1 MLFSSIAYYTY
12 LPLAANCEIALALL
26 FASHHHSVLW
36 GCVINIIGVEYF
48 TRLSLSKLVV
58 CASRALD
65 GVWAWWCACRRRLSV
80 NADDPAS
87 QPSRRRYFYIHKRE
101 GASWR
106 MNGRY
111 LVMAHGRHF
120 SFFSTGLVGGW
131 VREFHALLLYGSR
144 DSQSAGAPNI
154 HGDYTV

>member
-1 MLFSSIAYYTY
+1 MLECAHRHSLHHRFLPISFAEPPGPFFKDPHNNLSSFFLSSFGKMRKLEVFCLNVIGAQIRKSFISERDYIISSITIITQMLFSSIAYYTY

-65 GVWAWWCACRRRLSV
+65 GVWA
-80 NADDPAS
+80 
-87 QPSRRRYFYIHKRE
+87 
-101 GASWR
+101 
-106 MNGRY
+106 
-111 LVMAHGRHF
+111 
-120 SFFSTGLVGGW
+120 
-131 VREFHALLLYGSR
+131 
-144 DSQSAGAPNI
+144 
-154 HGDYTV
+154 